1 MRALSHERLSA
12 YAQRATEQ
20 GNRTLFAH
28 YAWNMALSESL
39 YPVLQALEVLL
50 RNTID
55 NAARDHFRRADWY
68 DDPKLIR
75 YPNDISSIDKARRI
89 LNRLC
94 AIWWGSS
101 IVSHRPTM
109 TDSKRS
115 LRSSNSFAE

>member
-1 MRALSHERLSA
+1 MQADFAGKLMRALSHERLSA

-75 YPNDISSIDKARRI
+75 HPNDISSIDKAKRI
-89 LNRLC
+89 LNRQNKPLEPGRII
-94 AIWWGSS
+94 AELNFGFW
-101 IVSHRPTM
+101 T
-109 TDSKRS
+109 S
-115 LRSSNSFAE
+115 LF